1 MLSLSF
7 DPRTTALV
15 LIDLQKGI
23 VAGDTKPHAAHDVVE
38 RATRLARRFRELGA
52 LVVLVHVDPGPN
64 GMLFPRPQADQ
75 PRPPMTPNPDFAT
88 LVPELG
94 PEPGDAVVLKHQP
107 NAFYATDLEVH
118 LARRGIRTIVLGG
131 IATNLGVESTARS
144 AHERGFEQVF
154 VEDAMAARA
163 LELHEFPVTRTFP
176 TMGRVRSTAD
186 VLAALDAADGE
197 GADPSPS

>member
-1 MLSLSF
+1 MPTLTLA
-7 DPRTTALV
+7 PRSTALV

-38 RATRLARRFRELGA
+38 RAVRLARRFRELGA

-64 GMLFPRPQADQ
+64 GVLFPRPQADQ
-75 PRPPMTPNPDFAT
+75 PRPPFAPNPDFAT

-94 PEPGDAVVLKHQP
+94 PEPADAVVLKHQP

-118 LARRGIRTIVLGG
+118 LARRRIRTIVLGG
-131 IATNLGVESTARS
+131 IATNLGVESTAR
-144 AHERGFEQVF
+144 AAFERGYEQVF

-163 LELHEFPVTRTFP
+163 EDQHTFPVARTFP

-186 VLAALDAADGE
+186 VLAALG
-197 GADPSPS
+197 G